1 MADEQIMRGS
11 AGPAKRQRRSRR
23 DLTAAA
29 REAVDRPDL
38 DERERKISPHRK
50 PMGPLVPPE
59 RDRPGFAG
67 EAQPALP
74 DEPPTDP
81 E

>member
-1 MADEQIMRGS
+1 MADERVMRGS

-23 DLTAAA
+23 ELAAAA
-29 REAVDRPDL
+29 RGAPDRPDL
-38 DERERKISPHRK
+38 DERERRISRRRK
-50 PMGPLVPPE
+50 AMGPLVPPE
-59 RDRPGFAG
+59 RDRPGVAP
-67 EAQPALP
+67 EAEPALP

>member
-1 MADEQIMRGS
+1 MADEQVTTGS

-23 DLTAAA
+23 ELAAAA
-29 REAVDRPDL
+29 REAVDQADL
-38 DERERKISPHRK
+38 DERERKISPRRK

-59 RDRPGFAG
+59 DDRPGVAA
-67 EAQPALP
+67 ERALP

-81 E
+81 K

>member
-1 MADEQIMRGS
+1 MADEQVMRGS

-23 DLTAAA
+23 ELTAVA
-29 REAVDRPDL
+29 RDAERPDL
-38 DERERKISPHRK
+38 DERERKISPRRK

-59 RDRPGFAG
+59 RDRPGIAA

>member
-1 MADEQIMRGS
+1 MADEQVMRAS
-11 AGPAKRQRRSRR
+11 AGPAKRQRRLRR
-23 DLTAAA
+23 GLAAA
-29 REAVDRPDL
+29 ATEAADRPDL
-38 DERERKISPHRK
+38 DERERRISPRRK

-59 RDRPGFAG
+59 GDRAGFAP